1 MILSPTDLIRNT
13 LIERIKTRQ
22 EMCDTRRRE
31 EKKFA

>member
-13 LIERIKTRQ
+13 LIERIETSQ
-22 EMCDTRRRE
+22 ETCETRRRE